1 MEITYWSKHAARK
14 VVLSSSTYPKA
25 ENKELL
31 SEGCGYFFCLQ
42 LNIKHAIFFFFLLFL
57 VCDTPVVL

>member
-31 SEGCGYFFCLQ
+31 SEGCGYFFCPQ
-42 LNIKHAIFFFFLLFL
+42 LNIKHALFFFLLFL